1 MLVTIMRSDNLP
13 LRRLPARGFTLLE
26 LMVTIAVIS
35 IMLTLVAPSF
45 SDFLRKQRMLSAADS
60 ITSAIGQA
68 RTRALAQNAYVTVA
82 PINGDWANGWQVFSE
97 GQNPNGIYDPSND
110 TLLSQYD
117 ALTNGLKVTYNST
130 AYVGG
135 AGNASG
141 NYLIY
146 SPNGYTASKLKQPQ
160 VTAAFNV
167 AYQDGTGPSRI
178 VIINALGRART
189 CDPNDAATK
198 TSGTC
203 LTSLSQ

>member
-1 MLVTIMRSDNLP
+1 MRSDNLP

-141 NYLIY
+141 NYLI
-146 SPNGYTASKLKQPQ
+146 
-160 VTAAFNV
+160 
-167 AYQDGTGPSRI
+167 
-178 VIINALGRART
+178 
-189 CDPNDAATK
+189 
-198 TSGTC
+198 
-203 LTSLSQ
+203 

>member
-1 MLVTIMRSDNLP
+1 MLVTIMRSNSLP
-13 LRRLPARGFTLLE
+13 FRNRPTRGFTLLE
-26 LMVTIAVIS
+26 MMVTIAIIS
-35 IMLTLVAPSF
+35 IMLVLVAPSF
-45 SDFLRKQRMLSAADS
+45 SDFLRKQRLLSATDN

-68 RTRALAQNAYVTVA
+68 RTRALAQNSYVTVA
-82 PINGDWANGWQVFSE
+82 PINGDWANGWRVFSE
-97 GQNPNGIYDPSND
+97 GQNPDGIYDPSTD
-110 TLLSQYD
+110 TLLNQYD

-135 AGNASG
+135 SGNASG
-141 NYLIY
+141 SYLIY

-178 VIINALGRART
+178 VIVNALGRART
-189 CDPNDAATK
+189 CDPNDATIQ